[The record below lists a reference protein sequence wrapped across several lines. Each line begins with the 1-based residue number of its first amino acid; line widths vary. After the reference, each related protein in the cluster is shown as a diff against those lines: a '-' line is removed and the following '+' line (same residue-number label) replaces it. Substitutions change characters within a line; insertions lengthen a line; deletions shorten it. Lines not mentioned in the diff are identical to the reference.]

1 MRELKPNAKRS
12 KGRDAHRAKYD
23 AYIQSP
29 EWFRRR
35 EEWAETERVRLGT
48 DALVCTGCKQS
59 WTLKRGHLHHVTY
72 ERLEH
77 EAHEDLWAVCETCH
91 MRLHE
96 LMDSSKSWRKLPR
109 TLANEFALS
118 ALRSEVSGETK
129 TQRRRRAVDGLQYYL
144 KR

>member
-12 KGRDAHRAKYD
+12 KGRDVHRAKYE
-23 AYIQSP
+23 AYIGSP

-35 EEWAETERVRLGT
+35 EVWDEAERARLGCEELHC
-48 DALVCTGCKQS
+48 AGCKRE
-59 WTLKRGHLHHVTY
+59 WTLKRGDLHHITY
-72 ERLEH
+72 ERLGQES
-77 EAHEDLWAVCETCH
+77 HEDLWAVCRQCH
-91 MRLHE
+91 DRLHE

-118 ALRSEVSGETK
+118 VLRGEHSGESSQ
-129 TQRRRRAVDGLQYYL
+129 QRRRRAVEGLQYYL